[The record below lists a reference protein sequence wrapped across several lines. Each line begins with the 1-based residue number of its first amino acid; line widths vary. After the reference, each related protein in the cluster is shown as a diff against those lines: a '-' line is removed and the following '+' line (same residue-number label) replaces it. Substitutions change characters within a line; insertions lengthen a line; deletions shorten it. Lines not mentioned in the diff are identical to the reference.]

1 MIPRFDP
8 DTNLLHPSKTIFDK
22 QPPSRLASVAL
33 RVLATLGL
41 TELTLNPATG
51 VVREATNLTILNF
64 LLLRLGPMNEKRLVQ
79 VLMCAQV

>member
-8 DTNLLHPSKTIFDK
+8 DTNLLHPSKVIFDK
-22 QPPSRLASVAL
+22 QPPSRLATIAL

-41 TELTLNPATG
+41 TEVTVNPASG
-51 VVREATNLTILNF
+51 VVNEATNLTILNF